1 MKIAVLGTGSVGGTL
16 GCRWAAAGHEVFFGA
31 EDPASD
37 EAAGVLKRAGSA
49 AKLGTCAEAMGAANA
64 VLLAIP
70 WEPTREVL
78 RQGGD
83 LEGKILIDCINPT
96 APGLA
101 GLELGFDTSGA
112 EQIAGWFPKAHV
124 VKAFNALSAATMANE
139 QFDDQR
145 ASMFYCG
152 DNDEA
157 KAAVKGLSDQL
168 GFHGVDCGGL
178 KLARQLE
185 PLGMLYIHLA
195 VFQGWGGECAFKL
208 LKR

>member
-1 MKIAVLGTGSVGGTL
+1 MRIAVLGTGSVGGTL

-37 EAAGVLKRAGSA
+37 EAAEVVKRAGSSV
-49 AKLGTCAEAMGAANA
+49 KVGICAEAMAASNA
-64 VLLAIP
+64 ALLAIP
-70 WEPTREVL
+70 WAATREVL
-78 RQGGD
+78 QQAGNLD
-83 LEGKILIDCINPT
+83 GKILIDCINPT

-101 GLELGFDTSGA
+101 GLELGFDTSAA
-112 EQIAGWFPKAHV
+112 ERIAGWAPKAHV
-124 VKAFNALSAATMANE
+124 VKAFNALSAATMENG
-139 QFDDQR
+139 QFGDQQ

-152 DNDEA
+152 DHEEA
-157 KAAVKGLSDQL
+157 KAVVKELSDQL
-168 GFHGVDCGGL
+168 GFHCVDCGPL

-195 VFQGWGGECAFKL
+195 VFQGWGGDCAFKL